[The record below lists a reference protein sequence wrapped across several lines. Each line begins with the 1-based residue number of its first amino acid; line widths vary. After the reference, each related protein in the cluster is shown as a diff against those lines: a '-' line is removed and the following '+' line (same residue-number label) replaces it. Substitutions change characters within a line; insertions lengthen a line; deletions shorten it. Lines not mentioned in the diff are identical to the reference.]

1 MFTSQR
7 WRGISFLVGEMPI
20 EVLNDDLLEK
30 YKKQYMNKFLDF
42 DKENKFLCQY
52 CPDDFEIYDAFKNHI
67 MEVHE
72 KSWIFD
78 KEEKNTTVSGR
89 NRTYGKKF
97 HHGQKSY

>member
-7 WRGISFLVGEMPI
+7 RRGISFLVGEMPI

-52 CPDDFEIYDAFKNHI
+52 CPDDF
-67 MEVHE
+67 
-72 KSWIFD
+72 
-78 KEEKNTTVSGR
+78 
-89 NRTYGKKF
+89 
-97 HHGQKSY
+97 